1 MMAEALQAGV
11 AEIDVTPPVGT
22 NQGGF
27 GNRDHGA
34 IGIHD
39 PLRAKALALS
49 DGDRTVALVT
59 CDILSLAYAFTD
71 PLFERVTE
79 VTGLPSDQVMLT
91 TSHTHSGPIT
101 RGIAGF
107 PRPDDAYLAVLR
119 EKLVSVARMALDHQ
133 RPATVAFAR
142 GAVQVGINR
151 REMTPEGMKLGR
163 NPEGPVAPY
172 VDVMAVR
179 DEQGDLLAA
188 YFSHAAH
195 AVVLGGDNYLISADY
210 PGYAQSA
217 IEAVYPGSLA
227 LFAQGCCGDINAERG
242 DGTFSQAQRLG
253 RMLAGAV
260 VKTVEE
266 AEPQDEVTLAFAA
279 AGLDIPLEDPPPVA
293 EAAARV
299 EALRETYEAAEADGN
314 EVRVRLERNR
324 LRRAERILKLAEQG
338 VTGQTQRFDLKAFRI
353 GRVGLIGLPG
363 EVFVEYALN
372 LDAASPFEQNFVL
385 AYSNGCI
392 GYVPTADAYPGGGY
406 EVSSAIDYYGTLMLS
421 PASEQVI
428 LEEAGELLASLA

>member
-1 MMAEALQAGV
+1 MAEGIQAGV

-27 GNRDHGA
+27 GSRDHGA
-34 IGIHD
+34 VGIHD

-49 DGDRTVALVT
+49 DGDTTVALVT
-59 CDILSLAYAFTD
+59 CDILSLAYDFTD
-71 PLFERVTE
+71 PLFERMTE
-79 VTGLPSDQVMLT
+79 VTGLPRDQVMLT
-91 TSHTHSGPIT
+91 CSHTHSGPIT

-107 PRPDDAYLAVLR
+107 PETDDEYLGVLG
-119 EKLVSVARMALDHQ
+119 EKLVSVAKMALDTQ
-133 RPATVAFAR
+133 QAVTVGFAR
-142 GAVQVGINR
+142 GEVQVGINR

-179 DEQGDLLAA
+179 DGEGGLLAA

-195 AVVLGGDNYLISADY
+195 PVVLGGDNYLISADY
-210 PGYAQSA
+210 PGYAQRA
-217 IEAVYPGSLA
+217 IEAVHPGALA

-242 DGTFSQAQRLG
+242 DGTFDQAQRLG
-253 RMLAGAV
+253 KMLAGAV
-260 VKTVEE
+260 IATLEEAQPVEE
-266 AEPQDEVTLAFAA
+266 PSLALGATS
-279 AGLDIPLEDPPPVA
+279 LDIPLEDPPPVE

-299 EALRETYEAAEADGN
+299 EALREDYEAARAAADAIP
-314 EVRVRLERNR
+314 ERLARCRLE
-324 LRRAERILKLAEQG
+324 RAERILKLAEEG
-338 VTGQTQRFDLKAFRI
+338 VTGQTERFDLKAFRI
-353 GRVGLIGLPG
+353 GPTGVIGLPG

-392 GYVPTADAYPGGGY
+392 SYVPTAEAYPHGGY

-428 LEEAGELLASLA
+428 LDGAGGLLRSLA